1 MENRNLSN
9 LSLKEVVE
17 ELQKDNLRK
26 NDMIV
31 PSRLLSMVEGKLL
44 VKSSEENDVLNQ
56 LLIDTGITMEDSAFN
71 LIQLGVLNT
80 CHSHLSSRLGI
91 PKKYY
96 DMMLR
101 EDDLSLI
108 DHNVTHWLHSAKKNY
123 LLRSFI
129 DKEEKE
135 GVARGLLSDRYNVM
149 DNYDV
154 MLATLQAVKET
165 GVNVQI
171 ESGDIT
177 DKKFYLRFTCPD
189 IEVEAPELLRNYKVP
204 NGNPSGNGIITGFVI
219 SNSETGF
226 GTFSISP
233 RATVLACSNGMIF
246 KDDAFAKR
254 HLGSKLEEYS
264 TIDWS
269 EQTRSKN
276 FELVCSQVKDAIK
289 TYASKDYLM
298 GKIQDLSD
306 KGSKQLSH
314 PIDCV
319 KNVTKHLTIA
329 EDKEK
334 SILDYFFKSGDSTG
348 FGVTQALTYFAQ
360 HDATPEE
367 RFDLETKSVQ
377 ILSEIDSFDVAT
389 VKPRKS
395 SIGSSHS
402 SLN

>member
-1 MENRNLSN
+1 
-9 LSLKEVVE
+9 
-17 ELQKDNLRK
+17 
-26 NDMIV
+26 
-31 PSRLLSMVEGKLL
+31 
-44 VKSSEENDVLNQ
+44 
-56 LLIDTGITMEDSAFN
+56 
-71 LIQLGVLNT
+71 
-80 CHSHLSSRLGI
+80 
-91 PKKYY
+91 
-96 DMMLR
+96 MMGR

-108 DHNVTHWLHSAKKNY
+108 DHNVTHWLHNAKKNY

-129 DKEEKE
+129 DKENKE

-189 IEVEAPELLRNYKVP
+189 IEVEAPELLKNYKVP

-233 RATVLACSNGMIF
+233 RAVVLACSNGMIF
-246 KDDAFAKR
+246 KNDAFAKR
-254 HLGSKLEEYS
+254 HLGSKLDEYS
-264 TIDWS
+264 SIDWS
-269 EQTRSKN
+269 EGTRTKN

-289 TYASKDYLM
+289 TYASKDYLT
-298 GKIQDLSD
+298 GKIQDLQD
-306 KGSKQLSH
+306 KGNKQLEH

-319 KNVTKHLTIA
+319 KNVTKHLAVA
-329 EDKEK
+329 EEKEK

-360 HDATPEE
+360 HDANPEE
-367 RFDLETKSVQ
+367 RYELETKGVE
-377 ILSEIDSFDVAT
+377 ILTDIDSFDVVN

-395 SIGSSHS
+395 VVGSSHS

>member
-1 MENRNLSN
+1 MENR
-9 LSLKEVVE
+9 SLKNLTITEVVS

-31 PSRLLSMVEGKLL
+31 PSRLLSMVEGKIIVKSNEDNDALNKLL
-44 VKSSEENDVLNQ
+44 VE
-56 LLIDTGITMEDSAFN
+56 TGITMEDSAYN
-71 LIQLGVLNT
+71 IIELGVLDT
-80 CHSHLSSRLGI
+80 CHSHLSSRLNI

-96 DMMLR
+96 DLMNG
-101 EDDLSLI
+101 EEDLSLI
-108 DHNVTHWLHSAKKNY
+108 DHNVTHWLHNANKNY

-129 DKEEKE
+129 DKEEKN
-135 GVARGLLSDRYNVM
+135 GVVRGLLSDRYNVM

-165 GVNVQI
+165 GINVQI

-177 DKKFYLRFTCPD
+177 DKKFFLRFTCPD
-189 IEVEAPELLRNYKVP
+189 IEVEAPELLKNYKVP
-204 NGNPSGNGIITGFVI
+204 NGSPSNNGIITGFVI

-233 RATVLACSNGMIF
+233 RAVVLACSNGMIF
-246 KDDAFAKR
+246 KDDAYAKR
-254 HLGSKLEEYS
+254 HLGSKLDEYS

-269 EQTRSKN
+269 EGTRTKN

-289 TYASKDYLM
+289 TYASQDYLK

-306 KGSKQLSH
+306 KGNKELNH

-319 KNVTKHLTIA
+319 KNVTKHLIIG
-329 EDKEK
+329 EEKEK

-348 FGVTQALTYFAQ
+348 FGVTQAITYYAQ
-360 HDATPEE
+360 HNASPEE
-367 RFDLETKSVQ
+367 RFELESKGVEV
-377 ILSEIDSFDVAT
+377 LSNIDSFDVAV
-389 VKPRKS
+389 VKERASK
-395 SIGSSHS
+395 IGSSHT